1 MITVVLGIT
10 YGIFVGLVSN
20 WLLFRK
26 ICGNRQQGQDPLH
39 QVGSVFLLRLLLD
52 AVLLFL
58 FAVVVREPWA
68 IIASA
73 LSLTM
78 TVKVSLFMVYRRK
91 GGRLE

>member
-1 MITVVLGIT
+1 MIAVVLGIA
-10 YGIFVGLVSN
+10 YGTIVGLVSN

-26 ICGNRQQGQDPLH
+26 IRGNRQQGQDPLH
-39 QVGSVFLLRLLLD
+39 QVASVFGLRLLLD
-52 AVLLFL
+52 ATLLFL
-58 FAVVVREPWA
+58 FAVVVRDPWA

-78 TVKVSLFMVYRRK
+78 TVKVSLFTFYRRK